1 MIRRAVH
8 RFPPAL
14 VLLLFASIASGQE
27 RVHPLQPPDRSSP
40 RATLKT
46 FLDSGDALARF
57 AAEVYL
63 PSPTREEFVHMSS
76 LIRTPI
82 QCLDLSN
89 EAPSAR
95 SKIGHAAAI
104 ALYETLNRIELP
116 PWDEI
121 PGADRADQPAETKL
135 QRWVIP
141 HTQIALVRA
150 KSASSDGEFLFSADT
165 VGRAGTFFER
175 VRGLP
180 YARPV
185 PLEGISELVTEGG
198 GWPISFS
205 WIQAMPAWLRA
216 HLAGNSIWKWIAV
229 ALVLGVAVVF
239 FRSIYRL
246 SLRVG
251 SERPLFQALARFT
264 LPTFVLAMTPV
275 IAFIVLVPINLRW
288 GAATAVEL
296 MRTAV
301 LFLAGAWLSWRA
313 APVIAEAIIASPRI
327 ARESVDA
334 YFVRISMRLIG
345 LAAAA
350 TLLSIGA
357 DRLGVPVYGIIAGLG
372 VGGLAIALAA
382 QPTVENLIGS
392 LSLFGDRPIRV
403 GDFCRYGDDLGL
415 VEAIGI
421 RSTRIRGIDRTL
433 TTIPNAALSKMPIVN
448 YAERDRM
455 LIKAV
460 IGLRYETSAEQM
472 RYVLARLREMLLRHP
487 RIHPEPA
494 RVRFIGF
501 GDSSQNVEIFAYA
514 MTPDWN
520 EFLGIQEDVLL
531 RVVEIIQQSGSGFA
545 FPSQIHYFARDGGLD
560 VDRTQRAEAHVRQWR
575 EEGHLPFP
583 DFTPEQVQRMRGT
596 IVYPPPGSPQ
606 SSAAGSGPD
615 AHSHDGLVPTEG
627 TRDGGEKN
635 EERHTTPRID

>member
-1 MIRRAVH
+1 MIRRAIH
-8 RFPPAL
+8 RLVPAV

-27 RVHPLQPPDRSSP
+27 GVHPLQPPDRSSP

-46 FLDSGDALARF
+46 FLDSADALARF
-57 AAEVYL
+57 AADVYL
-63 PSPTREEFVHMSS
+63 PSPTREEFFHMSS

-95 SKIGHAAAI
+95 LKIGHAAAI
-104 ALYETLNRIELP
+104 ALYETLSRIDLP

-121 PGADRADQPAETKL
+121 PGSDDVDASADSKL
-135 QRWVIP
+135 ERWTIRN
-141 HTQIALVRA
+141 TQITLVRV
-150 KSASSDGEFLFSADT
+150 KRGSSDGEFLFSGDT
-165 VGRAGTFFER
+165 VARAATFYER

-180 YARPV
+180 YTRPV
-185 PLEGISELVTEGG
+185 PLKGISEIVTEGG
-198 GWPISFS
+198 GWPIPFS

-216 HLAGNSIWKWIAV
+216 HLAGNSLWKWIAV
-229 ALVLGVAVVF
+229 VLLLGLALVFL
-239 FRSIYRL
+239 RSIYRL
-246 SLRVG
+246 SLRAG

-264 LPTFVLAMTPV
+264 LPIFVLAMTPA

-296 MRTAV
+296 TRTAV
-301 LFLAGAWLSWRA
+301 IFLSGAWLAWRA

-334 YFVRISMRLIG
+334 YFIRISMRLMG

-350 TLLSIGA
+350 TLLAIGA

-392 LSLFGDRPIRV
+392 LSLFADRPIRV

-448 YAERDRM
+448 FAERDRM
-455 LIKAV
+455 LIKTV

-501 GDSSQNVEIFAYA
+501 GDSSQDVEIFAYA

-531 RVVEIIQQSGSGFA
+531 RIVEIIQQSGSGFA

-575 EEGHLPFP
+575 EEGLLPFP

-606 SSAAGSGPD
+606 SSGAGSAPGAPSQD
-615 AHSHDGLVPTEG
+615 ELVSTEG
-627 TRDGGEKN
+627 PRDGGDGASAA
-635 EERHTTPRID
+635 RRPG